1 MRPIMS
7 PSLPIGIISAVM
19 VSPCTMITHATERRV
34 TPKWSAISDNATAII
49 VMLATITT
57 SAMPMAVNGIHGF
70 DPSDWLSMVVEE
82 GWVNGLR

>member
-1 MRPIMS
+1 
-7 PSLPIGIISAVM
+7 
-19 VSPCTMITHATERRV
+19 
-34 TPKWSAISDNATAII
+34 
-49 VMLATITT
+49 MLATITT